1 MNSTINCIIIE
12 DERSAQEVL
21 KILIDKI
28 PFLEVSAIFSDAISA
43 LTYIQQHPVD
53 LIFTDINLP
62 LLSGIDF
69 IKTITK
75 NIKIIFVS
83 AHPEF
88 AIEGFNLDVVDFLV
102 KPVSFDRLLKA
113 ASKAAQTNSFT
124 YQPESQEIK
133 VDTSKIFVKENG
145 KILRV
150 DFDNILYIE
159 AFGDYVKIFL
169 FIGKTIVTMIT
180 MKKLETLLPSTIFL
194 RIHKSH
200 IINLNAVISIE
211 GNSVLLETGISLPIG
226 LQFRNNVFEAIKSI
240 N

>member
-83 AHPEF
+83 AHPEY

-124 YQPESQEIK
+124 YQPENQEIK

-211 GNSVLLETGISLPIG
+211 GNSVLLETGVSLLIG

>member
-69 IKTITK
+69 IKAITK
-75 NIKIIFVS
+75 HIKIIFVS

-133 VDTSKIFVKENG
+133 VDASKIFVKENG

-211 GNSVLLETGISLPIG
+211 GNSVLLETGVSLLIG

>member
-69 IKTITK
+69 IKAITK
-75 NIKIIFVS
+75 HIKIIFVS

-102 KPVSFDRLLKA
+102 KLVSFDRLLKA

-124 YQPESQEIK
+124 YQPENQEIK

-169 FIGKTIVTMIT
+169 LIGKTIVTMIT

-211 GNSVLLETGISLPIG
+211 GNSVLLETGVSLLIG